1 MEIINLEPKFSTTR
15 RVTQKQPDIANNLS
29 SKVNNLL
36 FLPPN
41 SKRQGEGGLRT
52 QGYFKYNLHDN
63 DKKNS
68 REPDLSKNHS
78 TLPLVTIV
86 TVVFNGEKYLEQT
99 IQSVINQTYDNIEYI
114 IIDGGST
121 DGTLDI
127 IRKYEKVID
136 YWVSEPDAGI
146 YDAMNKGIILSR
158 GKLIGLINSDDWYLE
173 NAVETVVET
182 YLNNSKS
189 NVIITGAIYRTDSQ
203 GNILFKLNKPA
214 SFLHQKINRIMP
226 VNHPATFVD
235 REVYAEIGLFDEQ
248 YKIAGDYD
256 FIYRVYYSKKVD
268 FLFTETCL
276 AYMRL
281 DGLSEKL
288 TSSLLRAKENFM
300 VRSHQIGL
308 IHNTY
313 TFLHL
318 FLWDISKK
326 LIQKLLGE
334 TPVSIY
340 RQWRY
345 K

>member
-226 VNHPATFVD
+226 VNHPATFVA

-256 FIYRVYYSKKVD
+256 FIYRAYHSKKVN
-268 FLFTETCL
+268 FIFTQACL

-281 DGLSEKL
+281 DGLSEKI
-288 TSSLLRAKENFM
+288 SSLWVRNYENYLLRSKYINFFKNLYI
-300 VRSHQIGL
+300 SISL
-308 IHNTY
+308 
-313 TFLHL
+313 L
-318 FLWDISKK
+318 FLSIAKVVIK
-326 LIQKLLGE
+326 PVLGKNL
-334 TPVSIY
+334 VFLY
-340 RQWRY
+340 RKYRHG
-345 K
+345 